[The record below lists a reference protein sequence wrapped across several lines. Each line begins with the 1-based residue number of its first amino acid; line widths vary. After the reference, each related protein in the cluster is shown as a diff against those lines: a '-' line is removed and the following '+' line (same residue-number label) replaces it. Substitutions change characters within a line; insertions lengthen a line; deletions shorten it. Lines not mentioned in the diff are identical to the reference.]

1 MASPIAGP
9 SRLPF
14 NALRTVVRQR
24 LPTASRY
31 ASSTAGDEQPVD
43 QRTQEAEDA
52 YRSWIRTTGVQ
63 YESVRT
69 GQRALWLGGNQ
80 VSLPHSRQVR
90 ADNQPF
96 PANPSFRPP
105 PPLSDDLQNVL
116 YDKLRSGS
124 TVAQLSHRYNVSK
137 ARIEA
142 IRKLKD
148 VELEFK
154 RQVSSFPDYSLQPPF
169 LL

>member
-24 LPTASRY
+24 LPIASRY
-31 ASSTAGDEQPVD
+31 ASSAAAGDEQPVD

-52 YRSWIRTTGVQ
+52 YRSWIRTTGMQ

-80 VSLPHSRQVR
+80 VSLSHLHYVH
-90 ADNQPF
+90 AD
-96 PANPSFRPP
+96 
-105 PPLSDDLQNVL
+105 
-116 YDKLRSGS
+116 K
-124 TVAQLSHRYNVSK
+124 
-137 ARIEA
+137 
-142 IRKLKD
+142 
-148 VELEFK
+148 
-154 RQVSSFPDYSLQPPF
+154 
-169 LL
+169 

>member
-31 ASSTAGDEQPVD
+31 ASSTPGDEQPVD

-52 YRSWIRTTGVQ
+52 YRSWIRTTGMQ

-69 GQRALWLGGNQ
+69 GQRALWLGG
-80 VSLPHSRQVR
+80 SQVR
-90 ADNQPF
+90 QPSAS
-96 PANPSFRPP
+96 PVCLLTNSHSPQTHLSALPLHYRTISRMSCMTNYALAQPS
-105 PPLSDDLQNVL
+105 LSYHTDTMSA
-116 YDKLRSGS
+116 KL
-124 TVAQLSHRYNVSK
+124 A
-137 ARIEA
+137 
-142 IRKLKD
+142 
-148 VELEFK
+148 
-154 RQVSSFPDYSLQPPF
+154 
-169 LL
+169 

>member
-31 ASSTAGDEQPVD
+31 ASSAAAGDEQPVD

-52 YRSWIRTTGVQ
+52 YRSWIRTTGMQ

-80 VSLPHSRQVR
+80 VSLSHLHHVH
-90 ADNQPF
+90 AD
-96 PANPSFRPP
+96 
-105 PPLSDDLQNVL
+105 
-116 YDKLRSGS
+116 K
-124 TVAQLSHRYNVSK
+124 
-137 ARIEA
+137 
-142 IRKLKD
+142 
-148 VELEFK
+148 
-154 RQVSSFPDYSLQPPF
+154 
-169 LL
+169 

>member
-1 MASPIAGP
+1 MYVKPLSH
-9 SRLPF
+9 
-14 NALRTVVRQR
+14 Q
-24 LPTASRY
+24 
-31 ASSTAGDEQPVD
+31 D
-43 QRTQEAEDA
+43 
-52 YRSWIRTTGVQ
+52 
-63 YESVRT
+63 
-69 GQRALWLGGNQ
+69 
-80 VSLPHSRQVR
+80 HS
-90 ADNQPF
+90 DKQPF

-105 PPLSDDLQNVL
+105 PPLSDDLQNLL

-154 RQVSSFPDYSLQPPF
+154 RQVSLIPDAKSYTPSPHPQFYDVTTISL
-169 LL
+169 